1 MHADLLAQHLF
12 CDLLGLKHP
21 VLHLFGQ
28 MTNALY
34 DIPATAVVRRNI
46 QGSTGVVLSQRLRF
60 ANTLLETRIEARGLA
75 DNTQAHIMPVQT
87 FHFAIQRPDKQL
99 HQRADFLRRAIP
111 DFHC

>member
-28 MTNALY
+28 MTNALD

-46 QGSTGVVLSQRLRF
+46 QRQTG
-60 ANTLLETRIEARGLA
+60 
-75 DNTQAHIMPVQT
+75 
-87 FHFAIQRPDKQL
+87 
-99 HQRADFLRRAIP
+99 IP
-111 DFHC
+111 GC